1 METTIDKFQV
11 ELPPLKAFI
20 LPSGGQTGVL
30 LHFARSVARRA
41 ERNIVALART
51 DKINENLI
59 PYMNRLSDLLF
70 VLARVANHREGQSET
85 EWHPPK

>member
-1 METTIDKFQV
+1 V
-11 ELPPLKAFI
+11 
-20 LPSGGQTGVL
+20 PSGGQAGAL

-59 PYMNRLSDLLF
+59 PYMNRVSDLLF
-70 VLARVANHREGQSET
+70 VIARVMNHREGQSET
-85 EWHPPK
+85 EWHPSK